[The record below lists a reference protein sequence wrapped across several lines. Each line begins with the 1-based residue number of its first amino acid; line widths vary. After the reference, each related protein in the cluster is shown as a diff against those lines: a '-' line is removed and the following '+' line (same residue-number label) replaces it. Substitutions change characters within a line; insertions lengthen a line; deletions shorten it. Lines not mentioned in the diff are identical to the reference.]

1 MVVLMFLIILV
12 VFWLMDVNEY
22 GEVLVDIDFVL
33 VYYEVLSVV
42 EVVEL
47 E

>member
-1 MVVLMFLIILV
+1 MFLIILV